1 MCRDKRVLSKDSKK
15 LQRELNEFVIAEM
28 DKKLKKDQRKLK
40 KIKKIEK
47 NKRKEIKQEDFTV
60 NLD

>member
-15 LQRELNEFVIAEM
+15 LQRELNEFLIAEM
-28 DKKLKKDQRKLK
+28 DKKLKKDQIKLK

>member
-15 LQRELNEFVIAEM
+15 LQRELNEFLIAEM
-28 DKKLKKDQRKLK
+28 DKKLKKDQIKLK

-47 NKRKEIKQEDFTV
+47 NKRKEIKQEDFMV